1 LYKANTI
8 SLAVFFIELDV
19 FMFFKGVFQ
28 IAKLTGKG
36 ANLPSIALG
45 EGGFLN
51 NNLFRSPRGYL
62 SKRSAG
68 AALK

>member
-1 LYKANTI
+1 
-8 SLAVFFIELDV
+8 
-19 FMFFKGVFQ
+19 MFFKGVFQ